1 MKKTT
6 LFLSALSV
14 LFMAGA
20 CKNSGF
26 KKTKSGLLYKIISS
40 GNGPLV
46 KRGDVIKLAYVH
58 KLRDSVLGSSADQ
71 MPFYAKVDSVG
82 PVYDPQEIFT
92 MLHKG
97 DSAVVVRLAD
107 SLQKKQG
114 TLPDFIKPKDKLVL
128 SFKVLEVFTADSIAQ
143 KDQMAEMQ
151 QAQARQKMKFESLKG
166 PKVKEIED
174 YLAKNNIKT
183 QKAPEGTFVEVKD
196 PGNGPQV
203 DSGKYC
209 SIRYTGKSFPSMKVF
224 ESNME
229 GGKPPFDVTIGT
241 HAVIPG
247 WDEGL
252 KFFKKGGKGTLYIP
266 YFQAYGAQ
274 PGPGGIQYEN
284 LVFDVEV
291 VNVSDSAPK
300 QPAMPM
306 PMPQAQGQ
314 PQPQHPQGR

>member
-6 LFLSALSV
+6 ILLSALS
-14 LFMAGA
+14 LLLLASA

-40 GNGPLV
+40 GSGPVV
-46 KRGDVIKLAYVH
+46 KRGDIIKLQFVH
-58 KLRDSVLGSSADQ
+58 KLRDSVLASSYDQ

-92 MLHKG
+92 LLHKG

-107 SLQKKQG
+107 SLAKKQG
-114 TLPDFIKPKDKLVL
+114 MLPEFIKPKDKLIL
-128 SFKVLEVFTADSIAQ
+128 SFRVVEVFSVDSIAQ

-151 QAQARQKMKFESLKG
+151 SAQARQAKKQETLKG
-166 PKVKEIED
+166 PKVKELED
-174 YLAKNNIKT
+174 YLAKNNIKY
-183 QKAPEGTFVEVKD
+183 QKGAQGTFVEIKD
-196 PGNGPQV
+196 PGNGAQV

-229 GGKPPFDVTIGT
+229 AGKQPFDVVVGT

-252 KFFKKGGKGTLYIP
+252 KYFKKGGKGTLYIP
-266 YFQAYGAQ
+266 FFMAYGAQ
-274 PGPGGIQYEN
+274 PGPGGQQYEN

-300 QPAMPM
+300 QPGMPNM
-306 PMPQAQGQ
+306 PMPQGQPQGQ
-314 PQPQHPQGR
+314 PHGH